1 MALPIIP
8 LLIGAAILAIA
19 GKKKPTRITNGGG
32 APEPKTIS
40 VTVEELKS
48 MGEIPMFI
56 GDTLKVSAPEVLPS
70 AWVLFTEATA
80 GEPMVVVAESHIDGT
95 SGADGDYGTKE
106 FKIDAVQKAPSD
118 GMISMISAGTIRA
131 DFALAENPDVPAETI
146 ASVNL
151 LIMAP

>member
-56 GDTLKVSAPEVLPS
+56 GDTLKVSAPEVPPS
-70 AWVLFTEATA
+70 QWALFTEATV
-80 GEPMVVVAESHIDGT
+80 GEPMVVVSEGHIEGT

-106 FKIDAVQKAPSD
+106 FKLDAVQNVS
-118 GMISMISAGTIRA
+118 SEVISAGTIRA
-131 DFALAENPDVPAETI
+131 DFVLAENPDVPAETI

-151 LIMAP
+151 LITAP